1 MKLIIGTA
9 LALLIAIPLLILAQ
23 EQRSPYAGQEVRN
36 IKSLSDAE
44 VQGYLQ
50 GRGMGLAK
58 PAELNSYPGPMHVL
72 ELSQQLQLTDDQRA
86 ATQRNFE
93 QMSAE
98 AIRLGRSFVEKEA
111 ELNRLF
117 GDARVD
123 SANLQR
129 LVGETARLQGELR
142 LSHLRAHLQMRAIL
156 TPQQIT
162 RYNELRG
169 YGTNTADAPRHHHGH
184 QP

>member
-1 MKLIIGTA
+1 MKLIVGTA
-9 LALLIAIPLLILAQ
+9 LALLIALPLLLVAQ
-23 EQRSPYAGQEVRN
+23 EKHSPYAGQEAHN

-58 PAELNSYPGPMHVL
+58 PAELNGYPGPMHVL
-72 ELSQQLQLTDDQRA
+72 ELSHQLQLTDNQRA
-86 ATQRNFE
+86 ATQRSFE
-93 QMSAE
+93 RMRAE
-98 AIRLGRSFVEKEA
+98 AVRLGRSFVEKEA

-117 GDARVD
+117 GDVRAD

-142 LSHLRAHLQMRAIL
+142 LSHLRAHLEMRSIL
-156 TPQQIT
+156 TPQQIA

-169 YGTNTADAPRHHHGH
+169 YGAGDAPRQRHGH
-184 QP
+184 Q

>member
-1 MKLIIGTA
+1 MKLVVGMA
-9 LALLIAIPLLILAQ
+9 LALLVAIPLLILAQ
-23 EQRSPYAGQEVRN
+23 EQRSPYVGQQARN
-36 IKSLSDAE
+36 IRSLSDAE

-58 PAELNSYPGPMHVL
+58 PAELNGYPGPMHVL

-86 ATQRNFE
+86 ATQRSFE
-93 QMSAE
+93 RMRAE
-98 AIRLGRSFVEKEA
+98 AVRLGRLFVEKEA

-117 GDARVD
+117 GDVRAD

-142 LSHLRAHLQMRAIL
+142 LSHLRAHLEMRSIL
-156 TPQQIT
+156 TPQQIA

-169 YGTNTADAPRHHHGH
+169 YDTGDAPRQRHGH
-184 QP
+184 Q

>member
-9 LALLIAIPLLILAQ
+9 LALLVAIPLLILAQ

-58 PAELNSYPGPMHVL
+58 PAELNGYPGPMHVL
-72 ELSQQLQLTDDQRA
+72 ELSQQLQLTDVQRA
-86 ATQRNFE
+86 ATQRSFE
-93 QMSAE
+93 RMRAE
-98 AIRLGRSFVEKEA
+98 AVRLGRLFVEKEA

-117 GDARVD
+117 GDVRAD

-142 LSHLRAHLQMRAIL
+142 LSHLRAHLEMRAIL
-156 TPQQIT
+156 TPQQIA

-169 YGTNTADAPRHHHGH
+169 YGTGDAPRQRHGH
-184 QP
+184 Q

>member
-1 MKLIIGTA
+1 MKLIVGTA
-9 LALLIAIPLLILAQ
+9 LALLITIPLLIPAQ
-23 EQRSPYAGQEVRN
+23 EQRSPDAGQEVRN

-44 VQGYLQ
+44 VQGYLE

-58 PAELNSYPGPMHVL
+58 PAELNGYPGPMHVL

-86 ATQRNFE
+86 ATQRSFE
-93 QMSAE
+93 QMRAE
-98 AIRLGRSFVEKEA
+98 AIRLGKSFVEKEA

-117 GDARVD
+117 GDARAD
-123 SANLQR
+123 SANLKR

-142 LSHLRAHLQMRAIL
+142 LSHLRAHLHMRLIL
-156 TPQQIT
+156 TPRQIA

-169 YGTNTADAPRHHHGH
+169 YGADAEDTPRHRHGR

>member
-1 MKLIIGTA
+1 MKLIVGMA
-9 LALLIAIPLLILAQ
+9 LALLVAIPLLIMAQ
-23 EQRSPYAGQEVRN
+23 EQRSPYVGQQARN
-36 IKSLSDAE
+36 IRSLSDAE

-58 PAELNSYPGPMHVL
+58 PAELNGYPGPMHVL

-86 ATQRNFE
+86 ATQRSFE
-93 QMSAE
+93 RMRAE
-98 AIRLGRSFVEKEA
+98 AVRLGRLFVEKEA

-117 GDARVD
+117 GDVRAD

-142 LSHLRAHLQMRAIL
+142 LSHLRAHLEMRSIL
-156 TPQQIT
+156 TPQQIA

-169 YGTNTADAPRHHHGH
+169 YGTGTGDAPRQRHGH
-184 QP
+184 Q

>member
-1 MKLIIGTA
+1 MKLVVGTA
-9 LALLIAIPLLILAQ
+9 LALLVAIPLLILAQ
-23 EQRSPYAGQEVRN
+23 EQRSPYVGQEVRD

-58 PAELNSYPGPMHVL
+58 PAELNGYPGPMHVL

-86 ATQRNFE
+86 ATQRSFE
-93 QMSAE
+93 RMRAE
-98 AIRLGRSFVEKEA
+98 AVRLGRLFVEKEA

-117 GDARVD
+117 GDVRAD
-123 SANLQR
+123 SGNLQR

-142 LSHLRAHLQMRAIL
+142 LSHLRAHLEMRSIL

-169 YGTNTADAPRHHHGH
+169 YGTGDAPHQRHGH
-184 QP
+184 Q

>member
-1 MKLIIGTA
+1 MKLIVGTA
-9 LALLIAIPLLILAQ
+9 LALLVAIPLLILAQ

-58 PAELNSYPGPMHVL
+58 PAELNGYPGPMHVL
-72 ELSQQLQLTDDQRA
+72 ELSQQLQLTDVQRA
-86 ATQRNFE
+86 ATQRSFE
-93 QMSAE
+93 RMRAE
-98 AIRLGRSFVEKEA
+98 AVRLGRLFVEKEA

-117 GDARVD
+117 GDVRAD

-142 LSHLRAHLQMRAIL
+142 LSHLRTHLEMRSIL
-156 TPQQIT
+156 TPQQIA

-169 YGTNTADAPRHHHGH
+169 YGTGDAPRQRHGH
-184 QP
+184 Q